1 MARNRIP
8 RAPFILAMV
17 IVSLALLPSCRR
29 APEEPVV
36 VDIDSTETPQVE
48 LTAIELPLQNLDIGI
63 TLNDVPPGLVATL
76 NTEKWI
82 EVSDTKAPTILYAF
96 VASLPVSQGIS
107 PQSVAEFEA
116 WVESSP
122 DGKNTGNGSI
132 DTALGSTTW
141 ASGTYLDDDGLVDD
155 IHAFAPHPSGSGTLI
170 LYSVCPAGVTTVD
183 ERLAVM
189 QELLTHV
196 S

>member
-17 IVSLALLPSCRR
+17 IVSIALLPSCRR
-29 APEEPVV
+29 GPEEPVT
-36 VDIDSTETPQVE
+36 VDTDSTETPKVE
-48 LTAIELPLQNLDIGI
+48 FTTLELPLQNLDIGI

-82 EVSDTKAPTILYAF
+82 EVSDTKTPTILYAF
-96 VASLPVSQGIS
+96 VASFPDSPGIS
-107 PQSVAEFEA
+107 PQSVEEFGA
-116 WVESSP
+116 WVDSSQ

-155 IHAFAPHPSGSGTLI
+155 LHAFAPHPSGTGTLI
-170 LYSVCPAGVTTVD
+170 LYSVCPAGVSTV
-183 ERLAVM
+183 EKRLAVM
-189 QELLTHV
+189 QNLLTHV